1 MKRQVKQRTDVTPL
15 IFNIVE
21 IIKASLKDAE
31 LEQKQ
36 LAKLTN
42 ISEPSMSRIMKRQR
56 VMDIN
61 ELDFIC
67 KALGLT
73 TWKVVKQAEEALL
86 PPRNIASLDDRRR
99 NMSEEPPNIELL
111 ASSPHNIEE
120 DQPSYDDF

>member
-1 MKRQVKQRTDVTPL
+1 VTPL

-61 ELDFIC
+61 ELDSIC

-86 PPRNIASLDDRRR
+86 PPRNIASLDDRRQ
-99 NMSEEPPNIELL
+99 NLSEDLDTIIQNSAAFSHEIEDAPPI
-111 ASSPHNIEE
+111 P
-120 DQPSYDDF
+120 